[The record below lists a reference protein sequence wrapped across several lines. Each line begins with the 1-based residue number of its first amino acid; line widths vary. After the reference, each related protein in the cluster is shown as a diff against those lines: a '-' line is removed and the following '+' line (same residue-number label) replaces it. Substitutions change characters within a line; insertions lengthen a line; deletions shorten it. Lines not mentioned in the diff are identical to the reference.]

1 MRNLFFAILFGFV
14 LSSCEQELPT
24 DNIDFSDK
32 MVVNLL
38 ATNDDI
44 IKVHIG
50 KTLAL
55 NDSTA
60 EEKIEDAQVQIID
73 ENANSS
79 TLPYTFLY
87 DGKYISDFVPKPQ
100 HTYKLVVQH
109 PKYPNVTS
117 SFRIPS
123 TFKQVAAKWQD
134 STDLDSMGFPTGTI
148 SFKINDAVDERNFYE
163 VSLFR
168 FEPLGPSWDVMPV
181 IPENPEIAADPTFNE
196 AGALLLE
203 DAGFNGEQKELR
215 FSTPFGSS
223 FGTPYKFLV
232 VVKNLSSE
240 YYKYF
245 KSIED
250 YRVEGGLFSDPSSI
264 FNNITGGVGICAG
277 ASVTKDTIQ

>member
-1 MRNLFFAILFGFV
+1 MRYSFIIISTLFLFA
-14 LSSCEQELPT
+14 SCEQELPT
-24 DNIDFSDK
+24 DGLDFSEK

-38 ATNDDI
+38 ATNDDF

-60 EEKIEDAQVQIID
+60 EEKIEDATVQIID

-87 DGKYISDFVPKPQ
+87 GGKYLSDFVPKPQ
-100 HTYKLVVQH
+100 HTYKLIVQH
-109 PKYPNVTS
+109 PNHPTATS
-117 SFRIPS
+117 SFTVPA
-123 TFKQVAAKWQD
+123 TFKSVSATWKD
-134 STDLDSMGFPTGTI
+134 STDTDSTGFPTGTI
-148 SFKINDAVDERNFYE
+148 SFTINDNADERNFYE
-163 VSLFR
+163 ISLFR
-168 FEPLGPSWDVMPV
+168 FEPLGPSFDVMPV
-181 IPENPEIAADPTFNE
+181 IPENPEIASDPTFND

-203 DAGFNGEQKELR
+203 DAGFNGENKTLK

-223 FGTPYKFLV
+223 FGVPYKFLV
-232 VVKNLSSE
+232 VVKSLSSD

-250 YRVEGGLFSDPSSI
+250 YQVAGGLFSDPSAI
-264 FNNITGGVGICAG
+264 FNNINGGVGICAG